1 MDKEKSYLDA
11 LSRSQIR
18 DGIWIDWDVPI
29 RMEDGIVLRA
39 DVFRPVPEGK
49 YPVIIAHGPYG
60 KGMAFYDGHF
70 KIVWDMMTA
79 AYPETAAASSNR
91 YQAWE
96 MVDPERWVRDGYAC
110 VRVDSRGS
118 GRSPGVIDLFS
129 RRETKDY
136 YNCIEWAGVQD
147 WSSGKVGLCGISYYA
162 MNQWLVASLK
172 PPHLA
177 AMFAFEGAADC
188 YRDSSRHGG
197 ILTTFWRFL
206 VDHQI
211 LTIQNGVGVRGYR
224 SKVTGDLV
232 SGPAT
237 FTTEQLASNY
247 RDFFASQKA
256 NELDGEYYRERS
268 PDWSKVEVPFCSA
281 GSWGGHALHL
291 RGNTEAF
298 TEAASKDKYLEMHGL
313 EHWTH
318 FYTNYGYGLQ
328 KRFFDCYLKGN
339 REAWQGA
346 PRVRLQIRHPLNRFV
361 ERGENEWPLASTQWT
376 KFYLDAN
383 GLRITREVP
392 REAGSVS
399 YAGFSDGVT
408 FLTDPFEAETEI
420 TGPAAARIAL
430 SSSTTDADIFLVLR
444 LFGPDMKEQV
454 FIGSQDPFTPIA
466 MGWLRASH
474 RKLDPTR
481 SKPWRPYH
489 THDEKLPLKP
499 GETVE
504 CDVEIWPTSIVVP
517 RGFRLGLSVRGR
529 DYVAPFGPPQP
540 IYEKGRPAPNGVGA
554 MFHNDGEDR
563 PAAIFNGTVTLQTGP
578 GKLAHIL
585 LPIIP
590 PKK

>member
-1 MDKEKSYLDA
+1 MFA
-11 LSRSQIR
+11 GRSEIR
-18 DGIWIDWDVPI
+18 DGMRIEWDVGI
-29 RMEDGIVLRA
+29 EMEDGAMLRA
-39 DVFRPVPEGK
+39 DVFRPIPDGK
-49 YPVIIAHGPYG
+49 YPVIMAHGPYG
-60 KGMAFYDGHF
+60 KGLAFYDGHF

-91 YQAWE
+91 YQVWE

-118 GRSPGVIDLFS
+118 GRTPGVIDLFS
-129 RRETKDY
+129 PRETKDY
-136 YNCIEWAGVQD
+136 YNCIEWAGVQA
-147 WSSGKVGLCGISYYA
+147 WSNGKVGLCGISYYA
-162 MNQWLVASLK
+162 INQWLVASLK

-177 AMFAFEGAADC
+177 AMFAFEGAADF
-188 YRDSSRHGG
+188 YRDMSRHGG

-206 VDHQI
+206 IEHQI
-211 LTIQNGVGVRGYR
+211 LTVQNGVGVRGYR

-237 FTTEQLASNY
+237 LTTEQLAANY
-247 RDFFASQKA
+247 LNLYAGQKVH
-256 NELDGEYYRERS
+256 ELDGAFYRDRS

-298 TEAASKDKYLEMHGL
+298 TEAASQDKYLEMHGL

-328 KRFFDCYLKGN
+328 KRFFDRYLKGAEKSW
-339 REAWQGA
+339 RDE
-346 PRVRLQIRHPLNRFV
+346 PRVRLQIRHPMNRFV
-361 ERGENEWPLASTQWT
+361 ERGENEWPIARTRWT
-376 KFYLDAN
+376 KFYLDAE
-383 GLRITREVP
+383 GLRLTRERP
-392 REAGSVS
+392 QKAGSVS

-408 FLTDPFEAETEI
+408 FLSDPLEEETEI
-420 TGPAAARIAL
+420 TGPAAAKMAL
-430 SSSTTDADIFLVLR
+430 SSTTEDADLFLVLR
-444 LFGPDMKEQV
+444 LFAPDMKEQV
-454 FIGSQDPFTPIA
+454 FIGSQDPFTPVA

-474 RKLDPTR
+474 RKLDPAR

-489 THDEKLPLKP
+489 SHDEKQPLTP

-504 CDVEIWPTSIVVP
+504 CDVEIWPTSIVAP
-517 RGFRLGLSVRGR
+517 KGYRLGLSVRGR

-554 MFHNDGEDR
+554 MFHNEGDDR
-563 PAAIFNGTVTLQTGP
+563 PAAVFGGTVTLQTGP
-578 GKLAHIL
+578 DHLAHIL

-590 PKK
+590 PKG